1 MSYRHWLFVYLNPS
15 VVFPSVTLWCSKYIL
30 DTYIL
35 LVSSGHSAASIFL
48 LQFDSS
54 FGVGCW
60 EMAAFISLCYRSLQR
75 CIDFVIHLSVH
86 PYRVNRNC
94 SSVLLIA
101 ATASWC
107 FGCGASIERRR
118 RRNERCMYRWARW
131 CRGGLPYLAWEKRLG
146 QKGREGERR
155 LHQAGWKVRRLALL
169 VSFLGCCLGAYASV
183 FGVCEARHQLKGF
196 WSTTPGAVIMSTGH
210 HLPP

>member
-146 QKGREGERR
+146 QKGRKRERR
-155 LHQAGWKVRRLALL
+155 REEASSSWLEGKEISP
-169 VSFLGCCLGAYASV
+169 VSFISWLLPWGLCFRLWCL
-183 FGVCEARHQLKGF
+183 
-196 WSTTPGAVIMSTGH
+196 WS
-210 HLPP
+210 

>member
-107 FGCGASIERRR
+107 FGCGASIERRW